1 MIIPIRCVTC
11 GKVIADKWKAYLRMT
26 GELSDPKSQKS
37 KKSSDKTGSVSRAL
51 AMDELGLARYCCR
64 RHFLGQADL
73 IEKI

>member
-1 MIIPIRCVTC
+1 MIIPVRCVTC
-11 GKVIADKWKAYLRMT
+11 GKVIADKWKAYLRAT
-26 GELSDPKSQKS
+26 SDQAPDANNKNNKAL
-37 KKSSDKTGSVSRAL
+37 KGSTARAA